1 MNVFNLRIVLYL
13 SLVITSIGLY
23 NLSIPQKTYLS
34 ELGRTFFYAIPAWF
48 FTDTAKYVEDA
59 EKRKFLSTLL
69 VETTLEN
76 MLLYEAS
83 LENKRLRTAL
93 EFSTERLSVNPIAAF
108 VVSRDQ
114 DIISDNVAINI
125 GANEGV
131 KIGYCVITPLGLIGH
146 VSSVDKSTSI
156 VTLITRSRI
165 SALVSESRTQ
175 GIVNWVRGHTF
186 RLSFVDA
193 AKNVKIGQTVTTSG
207 LGGRFPK
214 GLTIGKIT
222 IVHQDKISPV
232 FKEVF
237 LESSADLINLEE
249 VFVIP
254 VTFESL
260 DF

>member
-1 MNVFNLRIVLYL
+1 M
-13 SLVITSIGLY
+13 Y
-23 NLSIPQKTYLS
+23 NLSAPQKIYLS
-34 ELGRTFFYAIPAWF
+34 EIGRTFLFSIPAWF
-48 FTDTAKYVEDA
+48 FTDATKYVEAA
-59 EKRKFLSTLL
+59 EKRKFLSTQL
-69 VETTLEN
+69 VETSLQN
-76 MLLYEAS
+76 MLLYQAS

-93 EFSTERLSVNPIAAF
+93 NFSTKSLSMSPIAAF

-114 DIISDNVAINI
+114 DIIYDSVAINI
-125 GANEGV
+125 GTKEGV

-146 VSSVDKSTSI
+146 VSSVEKSISI

-175 GIVNWVRGHTF
+175 GIVSWVRGHTF

-193 AKNVKIGQTVTTSG
+193 AKNVQIGQTVTTSG

-214 GLTIGKIT
+214 GLTIGRVT
-222 IVHQDKISPV
+222 MVNQDKTSPV
-232 FKEVF
+232 FQEVF
-237 LESSADLINLEE
+237 IESSVDLINLEE

-254 VTFESL
+254 VTAGSL

>member
-1 MNVFNLRIVLYL
+1 M
-13 SLVITSIGLY
+13 Y
-23 NLSIPQKTYLS
+23 NLSAPQKIYLS
-34 ELGRTFFYAIPAWF
+34 ELARTYLFAIPAWF
-48 FTDTAKYVEDA
+48 FTDAAKYVEAA
-59 EKRKFLSTLL
+59 EKRKFLSTQL
-69 VETTLEN
+69 VKTTLQN

-83 LENKRLRTAL
+83 LENKRLRAAL
-93 EFSTERLSVNPIAAF
+93 DFSTESLNLNPIAAF

-114 DIISDNVAINI
+114 DIIYDNVVINI
-125 GANEGV
+125 GTEEGV

-146 VSSVDKSTSI
+146 VSSVEKSNSI

-193 AKNVKIGQTVTTSG
+193 ARNVTIGQTVTTSG

-214 GLTIGKIT
+214 GLPIGKIT
-222 IVHQDKISPV
+222 NVKQDMTSPV
-232 FKEVF
+232 FQEVF
-237 LESSADLINLEE
+237 LESSVDLINLEE
-249 VFVIP
+249 VFVLP
-254 VTFESL
+254 VTSGSL